1 MLTQWT
7 VSNFGCI
14 STPICLDWQPLGHH
28 AEHRANDDH
37 GVPVLTLA
45 LLMDQKQQVSRDLFE
60 SFVLFCKLSQNQL
73 RPENQKALN
82 NTFFEWY
89 FQSAFGE
96 FRYRLKF
103 DKGGIVEENLSLK
116 SNDQDRI
123 KVFFERHTDYV
134 QVIDSLSQELCNCP
148 LNHKKTVFAELLKY
162 DHPQLEPLRDF
173 LGNIVWFKNA
183 GKLMAH
189 NDHESLTQSL
199 YLLTIDTKTTLK
211 ADALDRLIERFSHPE
226 TNPHGAQLILSSDS
240 PAILNSGKL
249 RPDEI
254 WIILYPR
261 YQPAFCYSLAELREK
276 DLASVRKNLRKAYE
290 EGLLGPISTL
300 KHHDAG

>member
-28 AEHRANDDH
+28 AEHQTNNDH
-37 GVPVLTLA
+37 GVPVLPLA

-60 SFVLFCKLSQNQL
+60 SLVLFGKLSKNQL
-73 RPENQKALN
+73 CPENQKALSD
-82 NTFFEWY
+82 TFFEWY

-103 DKGGIVEENLSLK
+103 DKGGIVEESLALK

-123 KVFFERHTDYV
+123 KVFFERHADYV
-134 QVIDSLSQELCNCP
+134 QIIDSLSQELCDHP
-148 LNHKKTVFAELLKY
+148 LNHQKAVLPELFKRN
-162 DHPQLEPLRDF
+162 HPQLEPVWDF
-173 LGNIVWFKNA
+173 FNGISQIKNVD
-183 GKLMAH
+183 KLIAA
-189 NDHESLTQSL
+189 NSLESLSQSL
-199 YLLTIDTKTTLK
+199 YLIEADAKVTLK
-211 ADALDRLIERFSHPE
+211 TLNDLIDLFSHTE
-226 TNPHGAQLILSSDS
+226 TDPQNAQLIIATNS
-240 PAILNSGKL
+240 PVLLNSDKL
-249 RPDEI
+249 RPDET
-254 WIILYPR
+254 WIILYPK

-276 DLASVRKNLRKAYE
+276 DLANVRKNLKKAYE
-290 EGLLGPISTL
+290 EGLFGPINAL